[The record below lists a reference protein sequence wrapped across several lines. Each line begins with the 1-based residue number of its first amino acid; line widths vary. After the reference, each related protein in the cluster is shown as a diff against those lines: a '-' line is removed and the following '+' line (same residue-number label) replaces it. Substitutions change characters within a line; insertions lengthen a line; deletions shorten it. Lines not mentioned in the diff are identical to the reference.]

1 MTPSDEQL
9 VDIKIETAIAR
20 MRAERWQALYWI
32 VTAAAFA
39 GLVAAVLLAPCG

>member
-20 MRAERWQALYWI
+20 MQAERWQALYWI
-32 VTAAAFA
+32 VTAAFA